1 MPIYEYQCKDCAA
14 VTDVRHGFKEINTQ
28 PCPACG
34 GELKRLFTPTGI
46 VFKGSGFYVTD
57 SRTSAAERAAKKTD
71 AAAKTGEAAKGDN
84 AAKGDTAKADSSAPT
99 GSGSKTDAGSGSKS
113 DSGTAAKGGSKKAD
127 AAA

>member
-71 AAAKTGEAAKGDN
+71 AAAKTGEAAKGD
-84 AAKGDTAKADSSAPT
+84 TAKADASAPT

-113 DSGTAAKGGSKKAD
+113 DSGTADKGGSKKAD